1 MELKDRIAGF
11 ISSLN
16 IVQKIIFYIVCIYF
30 LPYLLDVIFY
40 LFKLEFKSE
49 SILKW
54 FYISADFS
62 DLIYK
67 PWSIFTYGFFHN
79 QTSFSHI
86 FWNML
91 LFYFFGNIV
100 HDLFGKKT
108 LKRLFFSGIIVGG
121 LTYIISYNLFPVFSG
136 VKSSMIGASAGV
148 SAIIFFLTF
157 YDPNYRIRLFIL
169 IDMKLK
175 YLAIFLFLYDI
186 IQIPSGN
193 AGGHIAHIGGSVWG
207 YYFYR
212 NLYNHNFIDYFFS
225 FFETS
230 KKPLGK
236 INKTDNKFNQNKIDS
251 ILDKISESGYDS
263 LSKQEKDYLFKAGKK
278 K

>member
-1 MELKDRIAGF
+1 MELRDRIGGF

-16 IVQKIIFYIVCIYF
+16 IVQKIIFYIVCIHF
-30 LPYLLDVIFY
+30 LPYILDVIFY
-40 LFKLEFKSE
+40 LFKVEFKSQ
-49 SILKW
+49 SIFKW

-62 DLIYK
+62 ELIFK

-79 QTSFSHI
+79 QSSFSHI
-86 FWNML
+86 FWNMI
-91 LFYFFGNIV
+91 LFYYFGNIV
-100 HDLFGKKT
+100 YDLFGKKT
-108 LKRLFFSGIIVGG
+108 LKRLFFSGIIAGG

-136 VKSSMIGASAGV
+136 IKSSMIGASAGV

-157 YDPNYRIRLFIL
+157 YNPNYRIRIFFFDL
-169 IDMKLK
+169 KLL
-175 YLAIFLFLYDI
+175 YLAIFLFIYDI
-186 IQIPSGN
+186 IQIPYGN

-207 YYFYR
+207 YYFYK

-225 FFETS
+225 FFESS
-230 KKPLGK
+230 KK
-236 INKTDNKFNQNKIDS
+236 NKSTMNNTNNKFNQNKIDS

-263 LSKQEKDYLFKAGKK
+263 LSKQEKEYLFKAGKK